1 MANAMIYGQYAP
13 QPRSFQDY
21 SNEIERGRF
30 LQGQNA
36 IQQAAMADR
45 QQQQAA
51 AQQKQNALASLLSG
65 ATSEQDATD
74 RLLNSGNPDFI
85 GMGQGLRQKREE
97 ADKARAETRNK
108 DADFQTKVLGGYRDA
123 MKTAQGPEDGAA
135 LLQLLISDER
145 LKGHPASQV
154 PLQAA
159 LQQMQT
165 FPGGFAEWRNSFVLD
180 ADKYISEKRM
190 AANDA
195 VQAANTI
202 RGQDITAA
210 TARRGQDI
218 SASTTRR
225 GQDMTDARAREA
237 NQAGGAA
244 AGAPKPSAAQERADL
259 EKAKAGRQG
268 EQMMAA
274 IEQARQLLGKNPTAS
289 GVGAAVDATGRFFGA
304 TSESAKTA
312 AKLETLSGWMVA
324 NVPRME
330 GPQSNFDVENYK
342 TMAAKVGDRTTP
354 IAERLAAL
362 STLEEL
368 HRRYADINDTPLP
381 KAPSSAVDTGAGV
394 PAIKFLGFE

>member
-1 MANAMIYGQYAP
+1 
-13 QPRSFQDY
+13 
-21 SNEIERGRF
+21 
-30 LQGQNA
+30 
-36 IQQAAMADR
+36 
-45 QQQQAA
+45 
-51 AQQKQNALASLLSG
+51 
-65 ATSEQDATD
+65 
-74 RLLNSGNPDFI
+74 
-85 GMGQGLRQKREE
+85 
-97 ADKARAETRNK
+97 
-108 DADFQTKVLGGYRDA
+108 
-123 MKTAQGPEDGAA
+123 
-135 LLQLLISDER
+135 
-145 LKGHPASQV
+145 
-154 PLQAA
+154 
-159 LQQMQT
+159 
-165 FPGGFAEWRNSFVLD
+165 
-180 ADKYISEKRM
+180 M